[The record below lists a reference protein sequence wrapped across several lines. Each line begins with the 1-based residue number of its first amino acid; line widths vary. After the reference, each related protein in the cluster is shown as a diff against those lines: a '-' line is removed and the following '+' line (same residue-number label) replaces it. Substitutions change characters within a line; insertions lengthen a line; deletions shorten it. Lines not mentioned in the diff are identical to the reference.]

1 MADKVVIITPEQLQ
15 QIVENHDNVV
25 VNKTLENPNWD
36 FPSFLKSEKMNE
48 GWAIPA
54 FMAKG

>member
-36 FPSFLKSEKMNE
+36 FPNFMKKESNE
-48 GWAIPA
+48 GWIIPA

>member
-25 VNKTLENPNWD
+25 VNKTLESPNWD
-36 FPSFLKSEKMNE
+36 FPSFMKSESNE